1 MKNKLIIFFLIL
13 LISIFSISIVDKAF
27 QNDTFFTIA
36 VGEKIIN
43 QGIYTDEDFT
53 WHEGLKYQ
61 NVRWMFD
68 VTIANIYNSFGNS
81 GIYIFVLLVT
91 CLFGNVLFYIL
102 YNQNKNIFISF
113 IYTLLAMYSAREMF
127 AARAQLFSFFI
138 FVLEYFFLYKL
149 VITNKKIYSV
159 LLLVLSILLANIHA
173 SVYPLFFVFYMPY
186 IAEYVLSLIVKNNNE
201 NNKVE
206 IKRINSFPL
215 LFITFAITA
224 FGGLVTP
231 IGLAPYVNMFKTVG
245 EISSDIISEMQ
256 PLVPIYEL
264 PFVLYIAIFIGIV
277 GFTKIKVRIVDCF
290 YLLGFLILSLST
302 IRSVFFF
309 YLIGIFPIANITAQ
323 VFNEYKGNIKIN
335 KFAEK
340 AFFIIIYILIMCF
353 SVNNFSSKVNEKYI
367 DETAYPV
374 DAAKFILN
382 NLDISKMKLYNHF
395 NYGSYLE
402 LEHIPVFLDSRAE
415 IYLSTFNDTSV
426 LEDYKTITSSDS
438 EYKRLFN
445 KYGVTHALIYNNDVF
460 SNNIYE
466 NPEWNLIYL
475 DDNFSIYERIEKK

>member
-1 MKNKLIIFFLIL
+1 
-13 LISIFSISIVDKAF
+13 
-27 QNDTFFTIA
+27 
-36 VGEKIIN
+36 
-43 QGIYTDEDFT
+43 
-53 WHEGLKYQ
+53 
-61 NVRWMFD
+61 
-68 VTIANIYNSFGNS
+68 
-81 GIYIFVLLVT
+81 
-91 CLFGNVLFYIL
+91 
-102 YNQNKNIFISF
+102 
-113 IYTLLAMYSAREMF
+113 MYSAREMF

-215 LFITFAITA
+215 LFITLAVTA
-224 FGGLVTP
+224 FGGFVTP

-309 YLIGIFPIANITAQ
+309 YLIGIFPIANITAR